1 MSNRREFLKRALAA
15 GFVIGSGTLR
25 ASDRRRVFVAGFSHE
40 TNTFHPVKTTSF
52 GFAEVS
58 RNPLPVWKD
67 AGLTVVPGIHAHPN
81 GGGTIEE
88 KPCREAMNRVLDSLR
103 AALPVDAVFLRL
115 HGAMYAEGIG
125 PAETV
130 LVGEVRSLVG
140 PKIPIA
146 CTFDL
151 HGNIPMRLAQFGD
164 ILVGLK
170 TAPHTD
176 GAQTAELAGR
186 ILLDTLAGKVH
197 PVSYVLP
204 IPIMLQG
211 EKAMTTSEPFRSLV
225 EEARRLEREGVPG
238 QEAKILAA
246 TIFVGCAWT
255 DSPDTGMSVMITAD
269 ASQAAARAAAVHLA
283 RKIWDARH
291 QFAYG
296 CETAELE
303 EGVTRALAAK
313 ETTVFLTDS
322 GDNVT
327 ASTPGDLP
335 IVLRHL
341 VERKV
346 ESAIV
351 AGLNDAPA
359 VNRCFEAG
367 EGAQLSLSIG
377 ATVEKRFGPPL
388 EAEVQVLRL
397 IKNPRLAVVRIGDV
411 EAILAAGPM
420 AFVDPGQFASC
431 GIDPL
436 SRKIVVVKEGYLY
449 PGLTRIAPRYIM
461 LLTPGAGDMR
471 IDRLSYTRRR
481 KPLFPF
487 EPNTTPA
494 APVRVGLRSP
504 KHLGPLTPAPRPRPE
519 GALRFRA
526 AGLRGGVSEIWSPVA
541 GLAYPSGKNNFVR
554 TRARVTRT
562 RNGRYVEEYC
572 LFVSAPFLRTFS
584 VTS

>member
-1 MSNRREFLKRALAA
+1 MRNRREFLQGVLAA
-15 GFVIGSGTLR
+15 GLVVSRGVLR
-25 ASDRRRVFVAGFSHE
+25 ASETQRVLVAGFSHE
-40 TNTFHPVKTTSF
+40 TNTFHPIRTTGFSF
-52 GFAEVS
+52 SKVGDP
-58 RNPLPVWKD
+58 PLAAWKD
-67 AGLTVVPGIHAHPN
+67 AGLVIVPGIVAHPN

-103 AALPVDAVFLRL
+103 SAMPVDAVFLRL
-115 HGAMYAEGIG
+115 HGAMYVEGIG

-140 PKIPIA
+140 PKTPIA

-151 HGNIPMRLAQFGD
+151 HGNIPARLAQFGD

-176 GAQTAELAGR
+176 GAQTADLAGR

-204 IPIMLQG
+204 IPMIQQG

-225 EEARRLEREGVPG
+225 EEARKLEREGMPG
-238 QEAKILAA
+238 HEAKILAA
-246 TIFVGCAWT
+246 TLFVGCAWT

-269 ASQAAARAAAVHLA
+269 GSRAAARAAAAYLA
-283 RKIWDARH
+283 RKIWDARQ
-291 QFAYG
+291 QFAFG

-303 EGVTRALAAK
+303 EGVNRAVAAK
-313 ETTVFLTDS
+313 ESTVLLTDS

-341 VERKV
+341 VERKTK
-346 ESAIV
+346 SAVV

-359 VNRCFEAG
+359 VDRCFEAG
-367 EGAQLSLSIG
+367 EGAKLSLSLG

-388 EAEVQVLRL
+388 EAEVRVVRL
-397 IKNPRLAVVRIGDV
+397 IRNARMAVVRIGEV

-420 AFVDPGQFASC
+420 AFTDPGQFTPC

-471 IDRLSYTRRR
+471 IERLTYTRRR

-487 EPNTTPA
+487 ESDTSFDPD
-494 APVRVGLRSP
+494 
-504 KHLGPLTPAPRPRPE
+504 PL
-519 GALRFRA
+519 
-526 AGLRGGVSEIWSPVA
+526 
-541 GLAYPSGKNNFVR
+541 
-554 TRARVTRT
+554 
-562 RNGRYVEEYC
+562 
-572 LFVSAPFLRTFS
+572 
-584 VTS
+584 

>member
-1 MSNRREFLKRALAA
+1 MNNRREFLQSALAVGLA
-15 GFVIGSGTLR
+15 GRTVLR
-25 ASDRRRVFVAGFSHE
+25 AGDKRRVFVGGFSHE

-52 GFAEVS
+52 DFAAVS
-58 RNPLPVWKD
+58 PNPLPVWKD
-67 AGLTVVPGIHAHPN
+67 TNLTVVPGIHAWPN

-103 AALPVDAVFLRL
+103 AGLPVDAVFLRL

-130 LVGEVRSLVG
+130 LVGEVRSIVG
-140 PKIPIA
+140 KEVPIA

-151 HGNIPMRLAQFGD
+151 HGNIPARLARYGD

-186 ILLDTLAGKVH
+186 ILLDTLAGRVH

-204 IPIMLQG
+204 IPMMLQG

-225 EEARRLEREGVPG
+225 EEARRVEREGVPG
-238 QEAKILAA
+238 HTARILAA
-246 TIFVGCAWT
+246 TLFVGCAWT
-255 DSPDTGMSVMITAD
+255 DSPDTGMSVMVTAD
-269 ASQAAARAAAVHLA
+269 GSRAAARAAAVYLA
-283 RKIWDARH
+283 RKVWDARRE
-291 QFAYG
+291 FAFG

-303 EGVTRALAAK
+303 EGVSRALEAK
-313 ETTVFLTDS
+313 ESTVFLTDS

-346 ESAIV
+346 SSAVV
-351 AGLNDAPA
+351 AGINDTAA
-359 VNRCFEAG
+359 VKRCFEAG
-367 EGAQLSLSIG
+367 DGKRLSVSIG
-377 ATVEKRFGPPL
+377 ATIEQRFGPPL
-388 EAEVQVLRL
+388 EAEVRVVRL
-397 IKNPRLAVVRIGDV
+397 IKDSRMAVIQIGDV
-411 EAILAAGPM
+411 EAVLADGPT
-420 AFVDPGQFASC
+420 AFTDPGQFQPC

-436 SRKIVVVKEGYLY
+436 RRKIVVVKEGYLY

-471 IDRLSYTRRR
+471 IERLTYARRR
-481 KPLFPF
+481 KPIFPF
-487 EPNTTPA
+487 EPDTAFDPQTAPHPA
-494 APVRVGLRSP
+494 
-504 KHLGPLTPAPRPRPE
+504 
-519 GALRFRA
+519 
-526 AGLRGGVSEIWSPVA
+526 
-541 GLAYPSGKNNFVR
+541 
-554 TRARVTRT
+554 
-562 RNGRYVEEYC
+562 
-572 LFVSAPFLRTFS
+572 
-584 VTS
+584 